1 LGSVSLELS
10 VTLVLLAV
18 IVLRSVLP

>member
-1 LGSVSLELS
+1 LGSVSLDLS